1 MAQDMS
7 DVIRGGLAGWSRGDL
22 AQAMEGLDP
31 DIEFVTSGVF
41 PGLDHVYRGHD
52 GFAKFFS
59 DFRGAWEDIT
69 VEIERIVEGPPPMYV
84 MVGHFRATARD
95 GLLVERPVTLVMTTG
110 NGAIRRMESFESRDA
125 AFAAVGIEP

>member
-1 MAQDMS
+1 MA
-7 DVIRGGLAGWSRGDL
+7 DVIRNGLAGWSRGDL
-22 AQAMEGLDP
+22 EQAMEGLAS

-41 PGLDHVYRGHD
+41 PGLDRVYRGHA

-69 VEIERIVEGPPPMYV
+69 VEIERIVEGAPTLYV

-95 GLLVERPVTLVMTTG
+95 GLLVERPVTLVVTTRD
-110 NGAIRRMESFESRDA
+110 GAIRRMESVESRDE
-125 AFAAVGIEP
+125 AFAAAGIAP